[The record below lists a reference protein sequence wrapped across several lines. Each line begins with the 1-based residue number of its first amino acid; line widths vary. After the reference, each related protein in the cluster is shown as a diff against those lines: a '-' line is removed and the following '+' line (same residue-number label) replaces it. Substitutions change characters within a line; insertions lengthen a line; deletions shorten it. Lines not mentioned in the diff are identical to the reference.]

1 MERNNMTG
9 RLWGRVWSVL
19 AIMLLTGGALNA
31 ETRTLTGW
39 GIDEKNLETFLPQAR
54 AVGFEALITGN
65 NNPQALTRLVT
76 AAQRHQIRI
85 NSCLSPMGGL
95 VNLWKKQYPQQ
106 SVPWQVM
113 SAEEEAALRF
123 ISAGNNRYLIPY
135 QFGGEPVLAHE
146 VLIYPII
153 CLSSPEAQKLFE
165 PVIDGLATVPG
176 LAGVSFDGFGYQNY
190 HRCYCDRCTGLLA
203 AYQQA
208 HPDLPPAEAANT
220 FFRDLLVDY
229 INTLADY
236 VRSRRPDFKTSI
248 HLWPV
253 FAPQPL
259 YGNRLKVDECG
270 QTAAWYTLWPVEK
283 IADYSR
289 RIVGEAKKYHPRQE
303 GVGMI
308 GYYDRPGQFPVKD
321 AARIDLEIKTML
333 ANGCRHL
340 QVCSTLD
347 VVKNQ
352 AIAEVFRKYFGPG
365 QNNP

>member
-1 MERNNMTG
+1 MTG
-9 RLWGRVWSVL
+9 RLLGMALTAL
-19 AIMLLTGGALNA
+19 AWTLATGGPVQA
-31 ETRTLTGW
+31 ESRILTGW

-65 NNPQALTRLVT
+65 NNPQALARIVS

-85 NSCLSPMGGL
+85 YSCLSPMGGL
-95 VNLWKKQYPQQ
+95 GSLWKKHYPEQP
-106 SVPWQVM
+106 VPWQVM
-113 SAEEEAALRF
+113 SEEEETALRF
-123 ISAGNNRYLIPY
+123 ITAGNNRYLLPY
-135 QFGGEPVLAHE
+135 QFGGEPVLTHE

-153 CLSSPEAQKLFE
+153 CLSSNEARKMFE

-190 HRCYCDRCTGLLA
+190 QRCYCDRCTRLLA

-208 HPDLPPAEAANT
+208 HPDLPPAEAAT
-220 FFRDLLVDY
+220 IFFRDLLVNY
-229 INTLADY
+229 LNTLADY
-236 VRSRRPDFKTSI
+236 ARSRRPDFKTSI

-253 FAPQPL
+253 FAPEPL
-259 YGNRLKVDECG
+259 YGNRLNVDECG

-283 IADYSR
+283 IAAYSR

-333 ANGCRHL
+333 DHGCRHI

-352 AIAEVFRKYFGPG
+352 AIAEVFNKYFGPDRTA
-365 QNNP
+365 P